1 VSRFSVRVH
10 WAAAS
15 TSNRSSVIACTSRLL
30 LGGGEKPLIFGTK
43 KFKLCPPL
51 VGEPLETVVMEE
63 LLRERQPVS
72 RSCACIGSPC
82 LRHRGHGAS
91 TGGVG
96 GGGSRHGRR
105 QRPEDVGRGWW
116 GGLDR
121 GDCVRALHPHRPRG
135 AAAVRHAVL
144 SWRSTDTRAH
154 PPAPF
159 ARAWLTKTPRP
170 TDKHAPT
177 AVLRGL
183 AAAAGERGMEVV
195 GGLLAAEAAAGQKLG
210 GCLA

>member
-1 VSRFSVRVH
+1 
-10 WAAAS
+10 
-15 TSNRSSVIACTSRLL
+15 
-30 LGGGEKPLIFGTK
+30 
-43 KFKLCPPL
+43 
-51 VGEPLETVVMEE
+51 
-63 LLRERQPVS
+63 
-72 RSCACIGSPC
+72 
-82 LRHRGHGAS
+82 
-91 TGGVG
+91 
-96 GGGSRHGRR
+96 
-105 QRPEDVGRGWW
+105 
-116 GGLDR
+116 
-121 GDCVRALHPHRPRG
+121 
-135 AAAVRHAVL
+135 VRHAVL